1 MHHYM
6 MVAIIDVTVAQ
17 AIIMPYIICN
27 FINALHI
34 KRKMDF
40 RLIGG
45 NTVLIHTMKLHIPEQ
60 DCFN

>member
-1 MHHYM
+1 MLVNFCFRDDTLNLHAPLYDG
-6 MVAIIDVTVAQ
+6 AIIDVTVAQ

-40 RLIGG
+40 RLIEA
-45 NTVLIHTMKLHIPEQ
+45 IQ
-60 DCFN
+60 S